1 MTAGPGGATA
11 SRRALIGAAAGV
23 AVAAAIPTWAAPP
36 IRTTPRP
43 HPDSRRRVV
52 VVGAGLAGLT
62 TALDLRDAGWD
73 VTVLEA
79 RDRVGGR
86 VHTLYAPFTAGLHA
100 EAGGESIDD
109 SHDRIQA
116 MLKRFGLHTDKR
128 PPQKPY
134 DSRVYYGGKRMPVA
148 VFAAQRGGQV
158 LRDYLRFDNALSA
171 LGNGIDP
178 EHPERAAHAGRLDRR
193 SLEDFVTA
201 QHLVPEAEFLVRLQN
216 KAEYNAELSDIS
228 LLFVAQQ
235 SAAGSGGLAD
245 LGLTGAETMRVAGG
259 NSLLPRAMARAL
271 GSVVRTNEPVT
282 RIDQHGAG
290 VRVHH
295 RGQVTDAAWVVLAAP
310 LMPMRRVRFT
320 PALPQSVEAVV
331 RGLTL
336 GHAAKV
342 IREYAA
348 PFWLAEGSSGF
359 TLTDLPFSVGW
370 AATDSQHDPR
380 GGILTAFLTG
390 NAAGYAA
397 GLSERARR
405 SRYQR
410 ELDLVYPEGRPLL
423 TPRTA
428 TMVWAHERYT
438 GGGYAVFRPGQMVP
452 FWPVLRSGT
461 GRIRFAGEHT
471 ESVAGYMESA
481 VRSGHRVARALGRPP
496 VR

>member
-1 MTAGPGGATA
+1 VTAGLSGATA
-11 SRRALIGAAAGV
+11 SRRAFLGAAAGAAV
-23 AVAAAIPTWAAPP
+23 VAAVPAWGTPP

-43 HPDSRRRVV
+43 HPGSRRRVV

-62 TALDLRDAGWD
+62 AALDLRDAGWD

-86 VHTLYAPFTAGLHA
+86 VHTLYAPFTTGLHA

-116 MLKRFGLHTDKR
+116 MLKRFGLHTDER

-134 DSRVYYGGKRMPVA
+134 DSRVYYQGKRLPVA
-148 VFAAQRGGQV
+148 AFAAQRGGQV

-171 LGNGIDP
+171 LGNGVDP
-178 EHPERAAHAGRLDRR
+178 DHPERAAHAERLDRR

-235 SAAGSGGLAD
+235 SAAGSGGLGG

-259 NSLLPRAMARAL
+259 NSRLPEAMAHAL
-271 GSVVRTNEPVT
+271 GSIVRTNQPVT
-282 RIDQHGAG
+282 RIDQHGTG
-290 VRVHH
+290 LRVHH
-295 RGQVTDAAWVVLAAP
+295 RGQVTDAAWLVVAAP
-310 LMPMRRVRFT
+310 LMPMRRVRFS
-320 PALPQSVEAVV
+320 PALPPSVEAVIH
-331 RGLTL
+331 GLDL
-336 GHAAKV
+336 GHAAKM

-370 AATDSQHDPR
+370 AATDSQHNPR
-380 GGILTAFLTG
+380 GGILTAFITG
-390 NAAGYAA
+390 NAARRAA
-397 GLSERARR
+397 GLSERGRR
-405 SRYQR
+405 SRYQH

-423 TPRTA
+423 TEHVA

-461 GRIRFAGEHT
+461 GRVRFAGEHT

-481 VRSGHRVARALGRPP
+481 VRSGHRVARELGPP
-496 VR
+496 PAG